1 MRDLLDIY
9 VRSLTEQEQQRD
21 APENRQDLGTFMCWL
36 LERHGYDI
44 HLRAYQ
50 REGTAYVSQ
59 RGRIQ
64 WGVDILASKADP
76 NGVDRAYR
84 FVLKRGDF
92 GRAEFQPAEPGSMVH
107 DLWLAAGR
115 DPAEDARHAS
125 DLGSWERV
133 TVVAVHN
140 GSLKTEEIGQQVKQ
154 TCQQIEHKMPVK
166 VEWWQAEDLV
176 AMALAPPADPHQG
189 TLADKADASLFPPS
203 MRAFSRLALDS
214 LQRDPAGMGGKFD
227 FEAVDRLL
235 EESLPLGRSRSG
247 HGPGVRLGE
256 GFPLEARHVRRIG
269 AELSL
274 FAGMVEVECR
284 RVAQSNTL
292 PPLETIARILCRL
305 MEHLRRLS
313 PSDTSGHKRALRRI
327 VDSLLERYIGQAN
340 LLRLRLEPLLD
351 HSYGLAMPGD
361 GERLDYSLRTLRLA
375 GHLAIAG
382 LGCLDVE
389 AGPHRPEASQ
399 FADALERLVA
409 ANEAAV
415 LSPVTDDQI
424 IELAA
429 IWMLWLRLGRQDAVA
444 RTAHRWLE
452 RMWVRE
458 QLGLPGPSLWTH
470 ARIPMAPEEIHTLVT
485 AHLMG
490 KDNEPGFLDTGTTI
504 LPLTVTLCHAL
515 GRPLEDRFL
524 APLQPV
530 QRSRVPGELP
540 QQVRVLYAQSWR
552 PPSDAADEW
561 YCQEIRYRGKVKVYD
576 DEGGVAALSQ
586 AFRHFHEDD
595 VPSSPAATVWKRPV
609 IDWLAWMVW
618 RTPPPMGLFLT
629 LLPQIKTDE
638 ASATD

>member
-1 MRDLLDIY
+1 MRDLLDVY

-21 APENRQDLGTFMCWL
+21 APEHRQDLGTFMCWL

-50 REGTAYVSQ
+50 REGTAHVSQ

-64 WGVDILASKADP
+64 WGVDILASKPDP
-76 NGVDRAYR
+76 DGVDRAYR

-92 GRAEFQPAEPGSMVH
+92 GSAEFQPAERGSMIH

-115 DPAEDARHAS
+115 DPAEDARHAP
-125 DLGSWERV
+125 DLGSWGRV

-154 TCQQIEHKMPVK
+154 MCQQIEQKMPVK
-166 VEWWQAEDLV
+166 VEWWQAEELV
-176 AMALAPPADPHQG
+176 DMALAPPADPHRRI
-189 TLADKADASLFPPS
+189 LADEADASLFPPS
-203 MRAFSRLALDS
+203 VRPFARLALDS
-214 LQRDPAGMGGKFD
+214 LRRDPAGMGDTFD
-227 FEAVDRLL
+227 FEAVDRLI

-247 HGPGVRLGE
+247 HGPGVRVGE
-256 GFPLEARHVRRIG
+256 GSPLKARHVRRIG

-284 RVAQSNTL
+284 RLAQSNTL
-292 PPLETIARILCRL
+292 PPLETIARILCRM

-313 PSDTSGHKRALRRI
+313 PSDTNGHKRALRRI
-327 VDSLLERYIGQAN
+327 VDLLLGRYIDQAT
-340 LLRLRLEPLLD
+340 LLRLHLEPLLA
-351 HSYGLAMPGD
+351 HPYGLALPGD
-361 GERLDYSLRTLRLA
+361 GEQIDYSLRTLRLA

-382 LGCLDVE
+382 LGCLDLE
-389 AGPHRPEASQ
+389 AEPRRAEASQ
-399 FADALERLVA
+399 FADALERLVK

-444 RTAHRWLE
+444 GTAHQWLE
-452 RMWVRE
+452 RTWVRE
-458 QLGLPGPSLWTH
+458 QLGLPGPSLWIR
-470 ARIPMAPEEIHTLVT
+470 ARIPMAPQEIHTLVS
-485 AHLMG
+485 AHLLG
-490 KDNEPGFLDTGTTI
+490 RDNEPGFRDTGTTI
-504 LPLTVTLCHAL
+504 LPLAVTLCHAL
-515 GRPLEDRFL
+515 GRPPENRLL

-530 QRSRVPGELP
+530 QRSKAPGELP

-552 PPSDAADEW
+552 PPPDAADEW

-576 DEGGVAALSQ
+576 GEGGAAALAE
-586 AFRHFHEDD
+586 AFQHFHEDD
-595 VPSSPAATVWKRPV
+595 VPDSPAATVWKRPV
-609 IDWLAWMVW
+609 IDWMAWMVW
-618 RTPPPMGLFLT
+618 RTPPPMGMFLP
-629 LLPQIKTDE
+629 LLPQTKTDE
-638 ASATD
+638 ANETG